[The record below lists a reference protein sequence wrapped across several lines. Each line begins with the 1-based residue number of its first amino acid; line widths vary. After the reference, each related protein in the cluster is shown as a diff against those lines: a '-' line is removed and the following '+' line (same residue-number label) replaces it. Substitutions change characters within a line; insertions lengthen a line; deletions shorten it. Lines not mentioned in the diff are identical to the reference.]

1 MNTRIFVKKKE
12 AYRVEADSLGHELKT
27 SLNLNGLSGVTLYN
41 TYDVFNADAHDIDL
55 LRRRVLSEIVTDE
68 VDDALDLEGKTYV
81 AYECLPGQYD
91 QRADSAQQCL
101 MLLNNKSDVVI
112 KSGAYRH
119 PGRGSQRCAAGGS
132 QALSDQPG
140 GDAREG
146 SQRARQ

>member
-81 AYECLPGQYD
+81 AYECLPGIFIPLVKD
-91 QRADSAQQCL
+91 VRRECRHSDSHVRTDGGTCL
-101 MLLNNKSDVVI
+101 
-112 KSGAYRH
+112 
-119 PGRGSQRCAAGGS
+119 
-132 QALSDQPG
+132 
-140 GDAREG
+140 
-146 SQRARQ
+146 